1 MLKFT
6 TVCNLSSLRE
16 NWGTVGFMKIPE
28 PKKVKYILVVRQ
40 IRERGEGFGDHYAKI
55 PFFKKPL
62 KIFKILS
69 QNIEEEKN
77 IEKKSK

>member
-40 IRERGEGFGDHYAKI
+40 IRERGCGQWLYHKTHVFVC
-55 PFFKKPL
+55 FFL
-62 KIFKILS
+62 Y
-69 QNIEEEKN
+69 QNQIITPIWEYN
-77 IEKKSK
+77 II